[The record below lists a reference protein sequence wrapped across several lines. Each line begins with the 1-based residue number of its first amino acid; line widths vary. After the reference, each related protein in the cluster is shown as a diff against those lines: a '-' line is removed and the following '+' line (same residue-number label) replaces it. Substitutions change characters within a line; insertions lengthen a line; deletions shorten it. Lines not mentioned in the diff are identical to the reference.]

1 MMLKVPLKLCRISV
15 VRNRAANRGF
25 TLIELLT
32 VMAILIL
39 LLALLIPQLSKM
51 QEESR
56 RAGCRS
62 NLRQLGAG
70 MLLFAGDHNGWLPA
84 RYMQHVPSRGPGEGF
99 DEYRGTRGTPSGFT
113 FHILL
118 LAGMDYGDPGRQAGS
133 GEVNAQV
140 YISDPKLWKCPSDR
154 WNGEDDATLVKAA
167 KAITDAPPLPF
178 RSLNNASY
186 MYVSGYHVTSYTGDH
201 SLAPVLAD
209 ESNEPENG
217 SLRAGAMPQLGEKAA
232 HGANFRNVLFLDG
245 SVVAIK
251 DADSAN
257 KIFDQVPPQMAVRLQ
272 SVD

>member
-1 MMLKVPLKLCRISV
+1 MMMSKVPLKLRQTSV
-15 VRNRAANRGF
+15 GESRAAKRGF

-70 MLLFAGDHNGWLPA
+70 MLLFAGDNRGWLPA
-84 RYMQHVPSRGPGEGF
+84 YDLDHVHPFRRNEYSSRYPEGLT
-99 DEYRGTRGTPSGFT
+99 Y
-113 FHILL
+113 HILL
-118 LAGMDYGDPGRQAGS
+118 LAGMETHPDRAMGRPPRS
-133 GEVNAQV
+133 GLVNAQI
-140 YISDPKLWKCPSDR
+140 YINDPNLWKCPSDR
-154 WNGEDDATLVKAA
+154 WNGEDDSRPVRAA

-178 RSLNNASY
+178 RSFNNASY
-186 MYVSGYHVTSYTGDH
+186 MYVAGYNVTAYAANH

-209 ESNEPENG
+209 ESNEVEDGPA
-217 SLRAGAMPQLGEKAA
+217 RAGDMPPLGEKAA
-232 HGANFRNVLFLDG
+232 HGPNFRNVLFLDG
-245 SVVAIK
+245 SVIAME
-251 DADSAN
+251 DANSAN
-257 KIFDQVPPQMAVRLQ
+257 TIFNGVPGNLAEKLQ